1 VADRYTGNNHEVTDR
16 SNKMTL
22 TQIGATAEAKSRLET
37 HGWLMTGPAERRTHF
52 ILAHGAGAGMTSPF
66 LTRIAQLLDE
76 GGATVHRFEFGYMA
90 ARTAGGGRRP
100 APRAETLVDEY
111 LAAIAVCRARIGP
124 QARLFIGGKSMGG
137 RIACIASTGAG
148 GTGLSGVAVLGFPLI
163 PPGKPHATRAR
174 VVEKLSLPTLIVQ
187 GTRDAFGAAEA
198 FADVRI
204 PAHVRLHWIA
214 DGDHDLKPR
223 KASGRTHEEALQD
236 AAEALL
242 GFFYSVGDD
251 VRRAGGEL
259 GQPVPERR
267 R

>member
-1 VADRYTGNNHEVTDR
+1 MTDR

-22 TQIGATAEAKSRLET
+22 ALARATAEAKSRLDT
-37 HGWLMTGPAERRTHF
+37 RSWLMTGPAERETHF
-52 ILAHGAGAGMTSPF
+52 MLAHGAGAGMSTPF

-111 LAAIAVCRARIGP
+111 LAAIAQCRARIGP
-124 QARLFIGGKSMGG
+124 RARLFIGGKSMGG

-148 GTGLSGVAVLGFPLI
+148 DIGISGVAVLGFPLV
-163 PPGKPHATRAR
+163 PPGKPHASRAL
-174 VVEKLSLPTLIVQ
+174 VIEQMPLPALIVQ
-187 GTRDAFGAAEA
+187 GTRDAFGGAEA
-198 FADVRI
+198 FAGVRI

-223 KASGRTHEEALQD
+223 KASGRTHDEALQD

-242 GFFYSVGDD
+242 GFFS
-251 VRRAGGEL
+251 
-259 GQPVPERR
+259 QRR

>member
-1 VADRYTGNNHEVTDR
+1 MRPRAGAICITFACGGSLRGKNHEVTDR

-22 TQIGATAEAKSRLET
+22 TQINATAEAKSRLET

-66 LTRIAQLLDE
+66 LTRIAQLLDD

-124 QARLFIGGKSMGG
+124 EARLFIGGKSMGG

-148 GTGLSGVAVLGFPLI
+148 GTGISGVAVLGFPLI
-163 PPGKPHATRAR
+163 PPGKPHASRAL
-174 VVEKLSLPTLIVQ
+174 VIEKLSSPTLIVQ

-214 DGDHDLKPR
+214 DGDHDLRPR

-236 AAEALL
+236 ATEALL
-242 GFFYSVGDD
+242 GFFYSVG
-251 VRRAGGEL
+251 V
-259 GQPVPERR
+259 
-267 R
+267 